1 MEQKRDLSPTRAA
14 RASSPEQA
22 DADEEGL
29 SQVEAGPESDAG
41 GEEFLFHLYRGSEL
55 LQDNCISE
63 AKEELERAL
72 AMQPQDVE
80 GQGLLGIVYFRL
92 GLYPRA
98 IKIYEEIV
106 KACPSELTPRVNL
119 ALCYIK
125 TGQLGRARQEL
136 ETVISRAPER
146 TRAWGYLGLV
156 FERMGDLHK
165 ARAAFEKAGQEHL
178 VRRMDRLLRDEQA
191 AGRDS
196 EPAERIEVRKAAAD
210 AVAELETAGG
220 ATSAFLGATAVEA
233 GPRAGHWRAIEPG
246 EAAIPPAGRAPL
258 SGLFRDPSRPRKSL
272 PPLSLS
278 PPTTGGS
285 TAPSGELE
293 AAALLVFPSDGSVEK
308 PSAGSLLVRVVE
320 GFLVRQDTIGALV
333 PEAEDFASSP
343 VMRRQ
348 RGYDTSEPMG
358 GHGTPFVAL
367 EGRGHL
373 LLAAERC
380 LEVLHLRGGFVYVK
394 EAALVGFEST
404 VRHEHGRFS
413 AFGDEAVSVVQLS
426 GRGLAVFERRGSLK
440 ALGVRAEQPV
450 VVRARL
456 VLGWTGR
463 LLSQPVE
470 SKQAPNQMH
479 GFVAFSGDGAIFV
492 ELSDHDP

>member
-1 MEQKRDLSPTRAA
+1 
-14 RASSPEQA
+14 
-22 DADEEGL
+22 
-29 SQVEAGPESDAG
+29 PESDAG

-106 KACPSELTPRVNL
+106 KACPGELTPRVNL

-125 TGQLGRARQEL
+125 TGQLERARQER

-178 VRRMDRLLRDEQA
+178 VRRMDRLLSDEQL
-191 AGRDS
+191 GSRDS
-196 EPAERIEVRKAAAD
+196 DRAEHIEVRKAAAD

-220 ATSAFLGATAVEA
+220 ATSAFLGAMATEA
-233 GPRAGHWRAIEPG
+233 GPRAGHWRAIELG
-246 EAAIPPAGRAPL
+246 EASIPPAGRAPL
-258 SGLFRDPSRPRKSL
+258 AGLFRDPSRPRKSL

-278 PPTTGGS
+278 PPTTGGMP
-285 TAPSGELE
+285 APSSELE
-293 AAALLVFPSDGSVEK
+293 AAALLVFPTDGSVEK
-308 PSAGSLLVRVVE
+308 PSAGSLLVRVTE
-320 GFLVRQDTIGALV
+320 GFVVRQEAIGALV
-333 PEAEDFASSP
+333 AEAPGFTSSP

-348 RGYDTSEPMG
+348 RGHDTSEPMG
-358 GHGTPFVAL
+358 GHTTPFVAL
-367 EGRGHL
+367 DGSGHL
-373 LLAAERC
+373 
-380 LEVLHLRGGFVYVK
+380 
-394 EAALVGFEST
+394 
-404 VRHEHGRFS
+404 
-413 AFGDEAVSVVQLS
+413 
-426 GRGLAVFERRGSLK
+426 
-440 ALGVRAEQPV
+440 
-450 VVRARL
+450 
-456 VLGWTGR
+456 
-463 LLSQPVE
+463 
-470 SKQAPNQMH
+470 
-479 GFVAFSGDGAIFV
+479 
-492 ELSDHDP
+492 